1 MRGGSIRPALPIL
14 IIQQSLWMVIMK
26 EKDYWKDRKYLNYDM
41 KIEFDIPKNMKYI
54 IDLLKNLYYNNG
66 SYVEYDAWSDALLS
80 TAKQDRLWGQITE
93 NDFNNLCKKFK
104 LF

>member
-1 MRGGSIRPALPIL
+1 
-14 IIQQSLWMVIMK
+14 
-26 EKDYWKDRKYLNYDM
+26 M

-54 IDLLKNLYYNNG
+54 IDLLEDLY
-66 SYVEYDAWSDALLS
+66 YVEYDAWSDALLS
-80 TAKQDRLWGQITE
+80 TAKQDLLWGQITE

>member
-1 MRGGSIRPALPIL
+1 
-14 IIQQSLWMVIMK
+14 
-26 EKDYWKDRKYLNYDM
+26 M

-54 IDLLKNLYYNNG
+54 IDLLEDLYYNND
-66 SYVEYDAWSDALLS
+66 SYVEYDAWSDTLLS
-80 TAKQDRLWGQITE
+80 TDKQDLLWGQITE

>member
-1 MRGGSIRPALPIL
+1 
-14 IIQQSLWMVIMK
+14 MK
-26 EKDYWKDRKYLNYDM
+26 EKDYWKDRKFLNYDM
-41 KIEFDIPKNMKYI
+41 KIEFEIPKNMKYI
-54 IDLLKNLYYNNG
+54 IDLLEELYYNNG

-80 TAKQDRLWGQITE
+80 TAKQDKLWGRITE

>member
-14 IIQQSLWMVIMK
+14 RIQQNFFEKLLWK
-26 EKDYWKDRKYLNYDM
+26 KDYWKDRKYLNYDM
-41 KIEFDIPKNMKYI
+41 KIEFDIPKNMKHI
-54 IDLLKNLYYNNG
+54 IDLLEDLYYNNG
-66 SYVEYDAWSDALLS
+66 SYVEYDAWPDVLLS
-80 TAKQDRLWGQITE
+80 IAKQDLLWGQITE

>member
-1 MRGGSIRPALPIL
+1 
-14 IIQQSLWMVIMK
+14 
-26 EKDYWKDRKYLNYDM
+26 M

-54 IDLLKNLYYNNG
+54 IDLLEDLYYNNG
-66 SYVEYDAWSDALLS
+66 SYVEYDAQSDALLS
-80 TAKQDRLWGQITE
+80 TAKQDKLWGQITE

>member
-1 MRGGSIRPALPIL
+1 
-14 IIQQSLWMVIMK
+14 
-26 EKDYWKDRKYLNYDM
+26 M

-54 IDLLKNLYYNNG
+54 IGLLEDLYYNNG

-80 TAKQDRLWGQITE
+80 IAKQDLLWVQITE

>member
-1 MRGGSIRPALPIL
+1 
-14 IIQQSLWMVIMK
+14 
-26 EKDYWKDRKYLNYDM
+26 M

-54 IDLLKNLYYNNG
+54 IDLLENLYFNND
-66 SYVEYDAWSDALLS
+66 SYVEYDAWSDALLF
-80 TAKQDRLWGQITE
+80 TAKQDLLWGQITE